1 MPLSITTKEF
11 QETAS
16 QIQELAERDP
26 EFLQNK
32 ELQDRFVE
40 EKGLNVSD
48 FDKAYVEYLGE
59 LEKGRTD
66 FRPEDSSVL
75 GRFVGRAA
83 GEVAEG
89 VEDVG
94 QFLTGKSFQAYL
106 EEEARKIYGDEV
118 TDDFIKQAQEYLD
131 PYHGDSTL
139 GTIEDIGGQVAS
151 FFVPFTG
158 VVKGARVVGGVG
170 KAISPAALTAGLNAL
185 GKKKVAGLR
194 VGPTAR
200 LGGYG
205 VAGAAASTALNDPE
219 QAAIQAIMEDEDAS
233 AAIEALDNNPEDT
246 TAQRYLDNFLTNLKY
261 EGIFLGGGAAL
272 LGAFRTFK
280 NTKPGQKI
288 TQLSKK
294 YIGRNFSSRGGT
306 DDETLAL
313 MIERNNAGKKALA
326 EADGIASDLEKSLKI
341 DRRRRLG
348 NATPTTVNAALAGD
362 AAAMSSLS
370 QPTQAIVTRM
380 RESVDDLSTY
390 LADDVFNGQFSA
402 KVTEGLG
409 SYLTRSYRI
418 YDDASYRNK
427 ITKAVEEY
435 KKTGRVSDAETEQ
448 LIEGAVREITRGAGP
463 LSQQHI
469 NQRLTDLIDVSKDD
483 ARAFFDI
490 VSARNLTG
498 TARPGMKR
506 QEIPESIKAL
516 WGEVDNP
523 IQNYVNTYV
532 KLSEMKAEN
541 QFINNLSE
549 HLLQTGKLVR
559 DRPANEGFAS
569 LAEIAQNR
577 ASAVFSRSAAEDY
590 ITNPAV
596 RDLYLSPEY
605 VRFLKD
611 SNAPENINSVFEAWA
626 KAKGMTQAAKTVYN
640 PATHGRNFVGNMVLM
655 LANGMMPIFG
665 KGFGGAGKATLARIR
680 GKSNEEL
687 GKYLGKLQG
696 YGLLDSNVSLNIVRQ
711 NLARSNNEKTLFS
724 RLGDNKVARLYEGED
739 ALFKI
744 AHFENTFDYLKK
756 AYASE
761 LRNGTMTEKAV
772 ERMAAQRTRDL
783 MPSYP
788 LVPKVFK
795 KMRAMPIG
803 DFVAFPAEMARVS
816 KNLVKYTIDDFLSGN
831 PVLQRQ
837 AYKRAAG
844 ITSAGAV
851 IPETM
856 EAYSAEKYGISDEQ
870 REALDSIDKPYYM
883 GSNKVYLSPINNNN
897 KRKIQ
902 QVERIVLG
910 PLDPFDHVKVA
921 AKGLHQALLTD
932 DINPQIANKVGLAAL
947 DRTVSPFVGP
957 SMITEALLKLQ
968 QDPSAA
974 TAYNDRTLI
983 GAAIKS
989 AARTYD
995 ISDYAGATASNLVS
1009 LFEPGFMTF
1018 IQQRKKYEEAKAKEI
1033 GANSLEE
1040 AIGEEPVGQPL
1051 SDYYSPVSADL
1062 FPDLIGLR
1070 KDVFDITGSMARNLK
1085 PIIGDVQKK
1094 GGNRFIQESTRRNL
1108 LPENVPPLYDLYVND
1123 MKKHQK
1129 NQLTLQGMLDF
1140 YETLGLTEKDYERA
1154 KSNYYVKPERLNDSD
1169 IDLILQAYNNNFI
1182 PFELTDNVLNQI
1194 LTLNPTVDL
1203 NTLRNINNQLYGT
1216 KLNESRK

>member
-59 LEKGRTD
+59 IDKGRTD

-75 GRFVGRAA
+75 GRFVGRAV
-83 GEVAEG
+83 GEVSEG

-94 QFLTGKSFQAYL
+94 QLLTGKSFQAYL
-106 EEEARKIYGDEV
+106 EEEARKNYGDET

-158 VVKGARVVGGVG
+158 AVKGARVVGGAG
-170 KAISPAALTAGLNAL
+170 KAISPAALISGLNAL

-200 LGGYG
+200 LSGYG
-205 VAGAAASTALNDPE
+205 VAGAAASTSLNDPE
-219 QAAIQAIMEDEDAS
+219 QSAIQAIMENEDAS

-288 TQLSKK
+288 TQIGKK
-294 YIGRNFSSRGGT
+294 YISRNFSSRGGT
-306 DDETLAL
+306 DDETLGL
-313 MIERNNAGKKALA
+313 MVERNNAAKKALA
-326 EADGIASDLEKSLKI
+326 EADGISSDLEKSLKI

-348 NATPTTVNAALAGD
+348 DTTPATVNAALAGD
-362 AAAMSSLS
+362 AAAISSLS
-370 QPTQAIVTRM
+370 EPTQAIVTRM
-380 RESVDDLSTY
+380 RESVDDISTY
-390 LADDVFNGQFSA
+390 LADDVFNGQFTA

-418 YDDASYRNK
+418 YDDASYRSK

-463 LSQQHI
+463 LSQQQI

-490 VSARNLTG
+490 VSSKNLTG
-498 TARPGMKR
+498 TAKPGMKR
-506 QEIPESIKAL
+506 KNIPTSIKAL
-516 WGEVDNP
+516 WGEVDDP
-523 IQNYVNTYV
+523 VKNYVNTYV

-549 HLLQTGKLVR
+549 HLLQTGKLVK

-569 LAEIAQNR
+569 LGEIAQNR

-596 RDLYLSPEY
+596 KDLYLSPEY

-640 PATHGRNFVGNMVLM
+640 PATHGRNFVGNMVIM

-665 KGFGGAGKATLARIR
+665 KGFGGAGKATLSRIR

-687 GKYLGKLQG
+687 GKYIGKLQG
-696 YGLLDSNVSLNIVRQ
+696 YGLADSSVTLNVVRQ
-711 NLARSNNEKTLFS
+711 NLAKSNNEKTLFS
-724 RLGDNKVARLYEGED
+724 SLGDNKVARLYEGED
-739 ALFKI
+739 FLFKA
-744 AHFENTFDYLKK
+744 AHFEKSLDYLKK
-756 AYASE
+756 AYSSE
-761 LRNGTMTEKAV
+761 LKNGTMTQEAV

-783 MPSYP
+783 MPNYA
-788 LVPKVFK
+788 LVPKAFK

-803 DFVAFPAEMARVS
+803 DFVAFPAEMARIS

-856 EAYSAEKYGISDEQ
+856 EAYSAEKYGVSDEQ

-897 KRKIQ
+897 QRKIQ
-902 QVERIVLG
+902 QVERIV
-910 PLDPFDHVKVA
+910 
-921 AKGLHQALLTD
+921 
-932 DINPQIANKVGLAAL
+932 NPQIANKVGLAAL
-947 DRTVSPFVGP
+947 DRTISPFVGP

-1009 LFEPGFMTF
+1009 LFEPGFLTF

-1070 KDVFDITGSMARNLK
+1070 KDVFDITGSMSRNLK
-1085 PIIGDVQKK
+1085 PIIGDIEKK

-1140 YETLGLTEKDYERA
+1140 YDTLGVTEKDYERA
-1154 KSNYYVKPERLNDSD
+1154 KSSYYVKPERLKDSD
-1169 IDLILQAYNNNFI
+1169 LNLILQAYNNNFI
-1182 PFELTDNVLNQI
+1182 PFELSDNVLNQI

-1203 NTLRNINNQLYGT
+1203 NTLRDINNQLYGS
-1216 KLNESRK
+1216 KLNEVRK